1 MHQPMWANSK
11 KNTVRFPSQEIL
23 PLLICLQG
31 LGWMFP
37 PCVNINITPGLN
49 VWSCEIGCKPCFH
62 LPAISASIGNKRF
75 ETSRPSWWKPRH
87 TFSISY
93 QRVHVPSATQCTL
106 RHTAP
111 ATLVAFRASPCHRK
125 VTKRVLKTVERCLSM
140 HLPKWCGSNNSQQ
153 PFWNAYRRHCLP
165 SMSKMSYKRF
175 LFPSSEQL
183 TKVLIDICVGNY
195 THTILY
201 PVILGVSMF
210 FLLSHDM
217 NPYEATSKYSMG

>member
-1 MHQPMWANSK
+1 MHQPMWAKFEEKYSKISLSRNSPFVDLP
-11 KNTVRFPSQEIL
+11 TGVR
-23 PLLICLQG
+23 
-31 LGWMFP
+31 M
-37 PCVNINITPGLN
+37 N
-49 VWSCEIGCKPCFH
+49 VPTMCKHKHHSWAQRCKPCFH
-62 LPAISASIGNKRF
+62 LPAISASIRNKRF

-201 PVILGVSMF
+201 PVILGGSMCD
-210 FLLSHDM
+210 LLSHDM
-217 NPYEATSKYSMG
+217 NPYEATSIYSMG